1 MKPSLRVYATEAPVA
16 TATPANQRP
25 ASPAMSQ
32 DSCRD
37 SAAAGRRKANGK
49 AQRGTCQVESLQVE
63 GGESPPVRWPHPPP
77 PRLDSF
83 VPGGAAADQIF
94 FPLRLQRF
102 SCKLIS
108 DALREESSKLTKAG
122 LSLSFQRERERKT
135 PPG

>member
-94 FPLRLQRF
+94 PPTPVFKDFRANLF
-102 SCKLIS
+102 
-108 DALREESSKLTKAG
+108 LT
-122 LSLSFQRERERKT
+122 RCERRVPNSQK
-135 PPG
+135 PV